1 MTTPIISVKNASLV
15 VPEVVE
21 KNLQNRPTSSSILRN
36 SYFKRLSRG
45 EKIVLENI
53 NFTLCN
59 GQRLAVLGQNGAG
72 KTSLLRLISGNIL
85 PSSGEIC
92 VEGETRSL
100 FNLQMGISPNG
111 TGMENI
117 FLRGLQLGMSIKEI
131 RSKIDNAIQ
140 FSGIEDSI
148 NRKFSTYSAG
158 MKLRLAVA
166 ITLMPDP
173 DVLIMDEW
181 VGAGDKTFT
190 NELSKRLNEY
200 VSESR
205 ALMIASHNLNL
216 VKRICTHG
224 ILLHKGR
231 QIYFGEINE
240 VIRKK
245 QEFDLNIQQGN
256 HV

>member
-53 NFTLCN
+53 M
-59 GQRLAVLGQNGAG
+59 GQNGAG